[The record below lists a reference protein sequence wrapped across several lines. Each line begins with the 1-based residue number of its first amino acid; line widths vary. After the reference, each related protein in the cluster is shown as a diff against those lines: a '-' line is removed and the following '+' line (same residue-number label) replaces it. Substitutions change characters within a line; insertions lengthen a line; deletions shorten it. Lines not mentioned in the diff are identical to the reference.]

1 VVVVAW
7 LVSVITAIY
16 MLKATVSVFYG
27 EEPEWLKATKVHDA
41 EPSMLAGL
49 GILGSLCLIFGIAP
63 QFLFKSLVTPAVN
76 ALGFSQ
82 DVSLTWFGLQTS
94 SAGVQVTLG
103 AAIAVVA
110 ALIGWVIF
118 ALVQPR
124 MQKTNAGV
132 FTGGDPM
139 PLNAGMKAE
148 DFTVMAETT
157 LAPVYAVTNPDRV
170 YFPLWQTIKKSS
182 AWLGKV
188 LAPLSEKY
196 AVVATVVLALIVFVV
211 VWLG

>member
-1 VVVVAW
+1 
-7 LVSVITAIY
+7 
-16 MLKATVSVFYG
+16 
-27 EEPEWLKATKVHDA
+27 
-41 EPSMLAGL
+41 
-49 GILGSLCLIFGIAP
+49 
-63 QFLFKSLVTPAVN
+63 VN

-124 MQKTNAGV
+124 NAKTTAGV

-139 PLNAGMKAE
+139 PLNVGMNAE
-148 DFTVMAETT
+148 DFTVLAETT

-170 YFPLWQTIKKSS
+170 YFPLWQTIKKAA